1 MTKLDRDQQIPSKEE
16 REIILNRLQRFSDVM
31 EGQWTIPFTRIPFG
45 LDFLIGLVPVVGD
58 VFTGLLSLW
67 LVMQAR
73 KFKLSTWVYF
83 RMAANILLDVI
94 LGSIPLLGD
103 LFDLA
108 FRANKRNLKLILF
121 ELERLETS

>member
-1 MTKLDRDQQIPSKEE
+1 MTQMDSDQKRPSGEE
-16 REIILNRLQRFSDVM
+16 REVILNRLQRFSDVM

-58 VFTGLLSLW
+58 LFTGLLSLW

-73 KFKLSTWVYF
+73 KFKLSKWVYL
-83 RMAANILLDVI
+83 RMGVNIVLDVI
-94 LGSIPLLGD
+94 LGSVPVLGD

-108 FRANKRNLKLILF
+108 FRANKRNLKLILS
-121 ELERLETS
+121 ELKSLETS

>member
-1 MTKLDRDQQIPSKEE
+1 MTQVDRDQKIPSNEE
-16 REIILNRLQRFSDVM
+16 RDIILSRLQRFSDVM

-73 KFKLSTWVYF
+73 KFKLSTWVYI

-94 LGSIPLLGD
+94 LGSIPVLGD

-108 FRANKRNLKLILF
+108 FRANKRNLKLILS
-121 ELERLETS
+121 ELKCLEES